1 MQNIPHIKRQNMA
14 FMFAKTCFAC
24 VCKIWPIAKFDLFEK
39 KFLFITKVLS
49 GFTRKKENS
58 PEGNQKK
65 KKRRVLCGLV
75 TVQVQKESH

>member
-1 MQNIPHIKRQNMA
+1 
-14 FMFAKTCFAC
+14 MFVKTCFAC

-65 KKRRVLCGLV
+65 KKGEFYVALLQCRC
-75 TVQVQKESH
+75 KKNHIE

>member
-1 MQNIPHIKRQNMA
+1 
-14 FMFAKTCFAC
+14 MFAKTCFAC

-65 KKRRVLCGLV
+65 KK
-75 TVQVQKESH
+75 KESSMWPCYSAGAKRITLNNNLVYFT